1 MSNNAEALSPFVP
14 VIPAGGSGTR
24 LWPLSRAH
32 HPKFLVDLTGA
43 GSSLLEQTVDRV
55 APYAAAPPIVVTG
68 AMHVAAVCTSL
79 GDRVRVLAEPS
90 ARNSMPAIAW
100 AAAVAYANDPE
111 AVIGSFAADHVIDD
125 VDAFGSVLNSARR
138 AAELG
143 YLVTIGIE
151 PTYPA
156 CGFGYIETAVP
167 NESHDS
173 EPVAAAGAEHV
184 ARFVEKPSEERAREF
199 LETGRFVWNAG
210 MFVAK
215 ARVVLEELDRLL
227 PSVSAAARTLVETGA
242 DGVHVPVPEHVWE
255 SMTAIAIDHALAEPL
270 AVDGKVATVR
280 ATFEWND
287 IGDYRA
293 LAAQLREGQAASDGA
308 PGAITAVTGANSDV
322 RVLGGARVLP
332 HGAQATVYSASSRPV
347 VLVGVSGVSV
357 VETDEA
363 LLVISDDHAQDLSSF
378 VKNLGE
384 RGYGELA

>member
-1 MSNNAEALSPFVP
+1 M
-14 VIPAGGSGTR
+14 
-24 LWPLSRAH
+24 
-32 HPKFLVDLTGA
+32 
-43 GSSLLEQTVDRV
+43 
-55 APYAAAPPIVVTG
+55 
-68 AMHVAAVCTSL
+68 
-79 GDRVRVLAEPS
+79 
-90 ARNSMPAIAW
+90 
-100 AAAVAYANDPE
+100 
-111 AVIGSFAADHVIDD
+111 
-125 VDAFGSVLNSARR
+125 
-138 AAELG
+138 
-143 YLVTIGIE
+143 
-151 PTYPA
+151 
-156 CGFGYIETAVP
+156 
-167 NESHDS
+167 
-173 EPVAAAGAEHV
+173 
-184 ARFVEKPSEERAREF
+184 
-199 LETGRFVWNAG
+199 WNAG